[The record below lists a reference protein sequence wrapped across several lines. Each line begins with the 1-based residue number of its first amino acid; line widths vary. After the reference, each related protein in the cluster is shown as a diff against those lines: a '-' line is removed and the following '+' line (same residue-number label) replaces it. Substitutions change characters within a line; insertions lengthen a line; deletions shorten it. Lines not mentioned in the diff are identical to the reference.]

1 MAFEALTGVNGD
13 LVTISWMASKG
24 ANQTEHYLKEEVGG
38 TVFFAFRASFS
49 SEDLFAT
56 ENTSPFGE
64 IKMKR
69 NQFPCMRS
77 IGNDVDATVNEAFLK
92 SLEVLIGP
100 RTSFHASVQSAVDR
114 KQQVVF
120 TGHSFGGATAILAT
134 VWYLETYF
142 IRDAYAAPEPRCV
155 TFGAPLVG
163 ERIGAGFS

>member
-77 IGNDVDATVNEAFLK
+77 IGNDVDTTVNEAFLK

-100 RTSFHASVQSAVDR
+100 RTSFHASVSKQKLLKCVLNR
-114 KQQVVF
+114 KHQNNLCLKLTFFRCKARLIENNRLCSQD
-120 TGHSFGGATAILAT
+120 ILSEAQ
-134 VWYLETYF
+134 LQF
-142 IRDAYAAPEPRCV
+142 
-155 TFGAPLVG
+155 
-163 ERIGAGFS
+163 